1 MFPSLQIDEN
11 LLVGIDNLDEV
22 LLETGAA
29 HQGAV
34 NVGASGQG
42 PAVVSSD
49 RASVQDASGSGDLR
63 I

>member
-1 MFPSLQIDEN
+1 MI
-11 LLVGIDNLDEV
+11 LLVGVDNLDEV

-34 NVGASGQG
+34 NVGAGGQG
-42 PAVVSSD
+42 LAVVSSD

>member
-1 MFPSLQIDEN
+1 MLN
-11 LLVGIDNLDEV
+11 LLVGVDNLDEV

-42 PAVVSSD
+42 LAVVSSVTEPPYRMRVD
-49 RASVQDASGSGDLR
+49 PATFAFNKMH
-63 I
+63 

>member
-1 MFPSLQIDEN
+1 MIN
-11 LLVGIDNLDEV
+11 LLVGVDNLDEV

-34 NVGASGQG
+34 TVGASGQ
-42 PAVVSSD
+42 AVVSSD
-49 RASVQDASGSGDLR
+49 RDSVQDASGSSDLR